1 MRKWRQNI
9 DCNVNYLIFN
19 LAVLVL
25 FYTKSVLYFEFLQ
38 IICRSYILLKKKTF
52 KLTWYL
58 LSISPFFK
66 ISKVVYRR
74 TENKILSLYNK
85 MRMILRTWATGSGTC
100 KLLLQ
105 LIIGAGTKKGGR
117 VLKIPLQ
124 HFEKCVSG
132 HTSVYIYDC
141 LNTNMLDKGKRDE
154 RFFLLLKITFKQK
167 VKKGEYYIESYVS
180 GMRFVNNCFILWRW

>member
-1 MRKWRQNI
+1 MQNI

-38 IICRSYILLKKKTF
+38 IICRSYILLKKNHSNWPGICCRF
-52 KLTWYL
+52 P
-58 LSISPFFK
+58 SPPFFK
-66 ISKVVYRR
+66 ISKVVNRR

-85 MRMILRTWATGSGTC
+85 MRMILRTWATCSGTC
-100 KLLLQ
+100 ELLLQ
-105 LIIGAGTKKGGR
+105 LIIGAGAKKKGGR

-132 HTSVYIYDC
+132 HTSVYIYTTVWTRTC
-141 LNTNMLDKGKRDE
+141 
-154 RFFLLLKITFKQK
+154 
-167 VKKGEYYIESYVS
+167 
-180 GMRFVNNCFILWRW
+180 